1 MADNI
6 QLTLLVGQPDAD
18 PDELDRSTRRLRA
31 ELQDLS
37 LESVSLA
44 TSGELPAGAK
54 AADPVTLGA
63 LAVSLAP
70 VVMPALIEFL
80 KSWMARKEGRTVV
93 IRKKR
98 GDASTEIE
106 IRAPLSEADIAALA
120 KRLSH

>member
-1 MADNI
+1 M
-6 QLTLLVGQPDAD
+6 GHPDAD
-18 PDELDRSTRRLRA
+18 AEELDRSTRRLRA

-70 VVMPALIEFL
+70 IMMPALIEFL
-80 KSWMARKEGRTVV
+80 KSWMVRKEGRTVV
-93 IRKKR
+93 IKKTQ
-98 GDASTEIE
+98 GDVSTEIE
-106 IRAPLSEADIAALA
+106 VKGPLSESDIAALV
-120 KRLSH
+120 KRLTR